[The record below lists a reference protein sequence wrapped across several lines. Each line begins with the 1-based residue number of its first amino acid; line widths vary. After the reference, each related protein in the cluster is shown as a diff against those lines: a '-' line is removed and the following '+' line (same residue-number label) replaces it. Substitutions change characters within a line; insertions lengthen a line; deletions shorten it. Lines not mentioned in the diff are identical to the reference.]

1 MTAQNCPIDR
11 KPTLLLKWGT
21 VKGWRDFKE
30 GECFELLKMYVED
43 SPMSCA
49 MDNPDEA
56 RKGILCELIDKLDG
70 TIWNDWHGR
79 EMTKEEAKKYVMEYG
94 K

>member
-1 MTAQNCPIDR
+1 MDNL

-21 VKGWRDFKE
+21 VKGWNGFQE
-30 GECFELLKMYVED
+30 GECFELLKKYLDD

-49 MDNPDEA
+49 LDKPDEG
-56 RKGILCELIDKLDG
+56 RKALLCELIDKFHG
-70 TIWNDWHGR
+70 VIHNDWDGVD
-79 EMTKEEAKKYVMEYG
+79 MTKEEAKKYVMEYG